1 MDKEKS
7 ENKQTNKQKQQNKIK
22 KNPRFLSLSTSS
34 EHQDE
39 GCCFTSEAVIYYT
52 ILATTT

>member
-7 ENKQTNKQKQQNKIK
+7 ENKQTSKSNKTKLK

-52 ILATTT
+52 TTT